1 MVPRRV
7 ASELLEHTPTIGPT
21 DRGCIGESPGG
32 GIIKGNE
39 LFKARGAGGVKKM
52 KSKRGLHTVTFRFL
66 GGRRLTT
73 LHYF

>member
-21 DRGCIGESPGG
+21 GRGCIGESPGG
-32 GIIKGNE
+32 GIIKENE

-52 KSKRGLHTVTFRFL
+52 KSERGLHTVTFRFL